1 MADDSA
7 FGASHTSFYTSAVA
21 KDSYQTMDEI
31 LNTKLADEGV
41 RTVVKEMLDACVKI
55 TEALRVNLVTVADAQ
70 NSVFG
75 DVQLGV
81 DVIADDLMWEA
92 CKSSKVVREGA
103 SEEEPVMVETN
114 KDGRFTV
121 CWDPLDGSSIVDNNW
136 AVGTMIGIWDKK
148 TGMLGATGRDQV
160 TSIVVLYGP
169 RTTALVACDD
179 GVYEFTCGAGGLW
192 VASRF
197 GRNPNPHL
205 EASDLICS
213 CFRNGRERVTIKD
226 KSKIFSP
233 ANLRATQVPCSI

>member
-1 MADDSA
+1 VLSTSLNKAAGNKVASDRWSIVRRSRQRLSTALLIRGGGSAMSAHTETVKMADDSA

-103 SEEEPVMVETN
+103 SEEAPELRSLNEN
-114 KDGRFTV
+114 GRFTV
-121 CWDPLDGSSIVDNNW
+121 CWLRPSPFCVQPCLKLSCSLDDR
-136 AVGTMIGIWDKK
+136 IW
-148 TGMLGATGRDQV
+148 R
-160 TSIVVLYGP
+160 S
-169 RTTALVACDD
+169 
-179 GVYEFTCGAGGLW
+179 
-192 VASRF
+192 
-197 GRNPNPHL
+197 
-205 EASDLICS
+205 
-213 CFRNGRERVTIKD
+213 
-226 KSKIFSP
+226 
-233 ANLRATQVPCSI
+233 